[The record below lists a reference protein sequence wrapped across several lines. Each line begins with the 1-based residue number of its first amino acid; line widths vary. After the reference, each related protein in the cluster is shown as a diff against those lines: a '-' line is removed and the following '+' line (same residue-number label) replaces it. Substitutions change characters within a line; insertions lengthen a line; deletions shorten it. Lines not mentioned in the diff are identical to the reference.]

1 MEIGSA
7 HPETGK
13 PIVRQDD
20 DVLDTW
26 ASSWLWPFATLG
38 WPNQTA
44 DLKRFYPTQFLAT
57 ARDIIY
63 LWVARMVMAGHAL
76 LDDLPEAERTPF
88 GVCYIHATVLDAKGK
103 RMSKSAGNGIDP
115 LEMVATYGADAVRFS
130 LISLTR
136 EGQDVKL
143 SENRFE
149 DGRRFTNKL
158 WNATR
163 FVCANMEGDVG
174 AGTLEEAATFE
185 DRWILSRLAETID
198 ATTAALEEY
207 RFNDGLIGLYR
218 FVWNDFCDWYLELA
232 KGRFTAGGDGADGR
246 VVRGVLRRVLSD
258 VLALLHP
265 FIPFQTE
272 VLWQVLH
279 EALGSAPDAAL
290 IVTRWPTSAG
300 LGRDDKAEERMA
312 LLQELVRA
320 VRNIRSVTMVGEKK
334 PLDAIVNAPSAAD
347 RAVLSELEAAATNL
361 GFLNSLVIAD
371 NPTRPASSAVG
382 VAGGLEVFVPL
393 GADVDL
399 DKLVAALDQRVVKT
413 QKLKEGT
420 AKKLSNQAFVERAD
434 PEIVEAERERL
445 NELGVELE
453 LLERNLAGLR
463 A

>member
-1 MEIGSA
+1 M
-7 HPETGK
+7 
-13 PIVRQDD
+13 
-20 DVLDTW
+20 
-26 ASSWLWPFATLG
+26 
-38 WPNQTA
+38 
-44 DLKRFYPTQFLAT
+44 
-57 ARDIIY
+57 
-63 LWVARMVMAGHAL
+63 
-76 LDDLPEAERTPF
+76 
-88 GVCYIHATVLDAKGK
+88 
-103 RMSKSAGNGIDP
+103 
-115 LEMVATYGADAVRFS
+115 
-130 LISLTR
+130 
-136 EGQDVKL
+136 
-143 SENRFE
+143 
-149 DGRRFTNKL
+149 
-158 WNATR
+158 
-163 FVCANMEGDVG
+163 
-174 AGTLEEAATFE
+174 
-185 DRWILSRLAETID
+185 
-198 ATTAALEEY
+198 
-207 RFNDGLIGLYR
+207 
-218 FVWNDFCDWYLELA
+218 
-232 KGRFTAGGDGADGR
+232 
-246 VVRGVLRRVLSD
+246 RGVLRRVLSD

-300 LGRDDKAEERMA
+300 LGRDDKADERMA